1 MDFASALS
9 WVNFGFMMKGLLVT
23 LQVAF
28 FSIIISFVLGTLF
41 GVIRYSR
48 IPVLNPIVYVYILV
62 IRNSPLLL
70 LIFFTFFAL
79 PQVGIK
85 LDIITASVAALSVFT
100 SALIAEIVRGGLQ
113 SIEKGQVEA
122 SQSQGF
128 SYIQTL
134 WHIVL
139 PQALTRM
146 IPAIVSQF
154 ITLIKDT
161 SLCMMIGLL
170 ELVNSGKVI
179 YAQNVNFIIPLLLF
193 IAFVYFSI
201 NFSLS
206 VISRKLEKRLSVA

>member
-1 MDFASALS
+1 MEFASALS
-9 WVNFGFMMKGLLVT
+9 WVNIEFLLKGLLVT
-23 LQVAF
+23 FQVAF
-28 FSIIISFVLGTLF
+28 FSIVISFVLGTFF
-41 GVIRYSR
+41 GVIRYAR
-48 IPVLNPIVYVYILV
+48 IPVLNPFVYVYILI

-85 LDIITASVAALSVFT
+85 LNIISASVAALSVFT

-113 SIEKGQVEA
+113 SIEKGQLEA
-122 SQSQGF
+122 SQAQGF

-161 SLCMMIGLL
+161 SLTMTIGLL

-179 YAQNVNFIIPLLLF
+179 YAQNVNFIIPILIF
-193 IAFVYFSI
+193 IALIYFSI

-206 VISRKLEKRLSVA
+206 VISRKLEKKLSVA